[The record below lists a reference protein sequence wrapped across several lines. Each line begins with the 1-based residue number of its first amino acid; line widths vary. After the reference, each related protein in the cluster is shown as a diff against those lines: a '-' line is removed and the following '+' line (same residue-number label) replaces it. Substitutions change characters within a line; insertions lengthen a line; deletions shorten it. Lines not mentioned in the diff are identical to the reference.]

1 MRIFH
6 LVGAFFVIMNAGA
19 IATSG
24 VNLVNK
30 EQINSHVR
38 FYQPIVETV
47 KSNITAYQNYFHT
60 NPTAASVLL
69 ASSALGA
76 ITVMVGATQGI
87 SLLIPI
93 HYSFENPLPNDQ
105 FRINLPGM
113 GISIGWHGHKCTL
126 RSMLEDFQKTKK
138 PGEKIIAKKKPLAG
152 SKNKKTQQLQKNRRC
167 SL

>member
-1 MRIFH
+1 MRISH
-6 LVGAFFVIMNAGA
+6 LAGAFFVIMSAGA
-19 IATSG
+19 IANPSA
-24 VNLVNK
+24 NLINK

-76 ITVMVGATQGI
+76 ITVMIGTTQGI

-113 GISIGWHGHKCTL
+113 GISIGWRGHKCIL
-126 RSMLEDFQKTKK
+126 RRNGNINRLVQKQIPPSKHVR
-138 PGEKIIAKKKPLAG
+138 EFL
-152 SKNKKTQQLQKNRRC
+152 KNKKLGKKIHRQEK
-167 SL
+167 